1 MRNLNLTK
9 GLCNGTRLMII
20 NIKKYVIE
28 TNVFSGP
35 QKGSTIFI
43 PRKVCIPTKMNNHK
57 YSKEDNILLN

>member
-43 PRKVCIPTKMNNHK
+43 PRISL
-57 YSKEDNILLN
+57 YSDEDE

>member
-43 PRKVCIPTKMNNHK
+43 RRISL
-57 YSKEDNILLN
+57 YSDEDE